1 MSTSAGQS
9 LIPYPWKQRKKFN
22 DARRLI
28 SPVVK
33 LTRLLAWVATIASP
47 PTFIA
52 WMWAK
57 FAYRHYND
65 SWSKRG
71 LLLLIYGV
79 VLSLIFV
86 RNPLDVAFA
95 WYNMLRSFGVE
106 ATSEPSQ
113 AIIHALLIAFPYA
126 LILQGLHALARSY
139 QIEKTTNA
147 FLQEQRPTL
156 GMRLRKSKNIRAL
169 THGVNGSRHGRGYV
183 RFGVIEHDRIPW
195 RFSRHGMVAERR
207 IEKMGHGV
215 LAGANGMGK
224 TTLASTF
231 GHYVLEADAGM
242 IYLDFKAD
250 LDTLRGLVAV
260 ARDSGKPCYIL
271 DIGFGSNDT
280 SWYDLFGW
288 PGSPADKA
296 SVLIECF
303 QFAEGEGGA
312 SYYRGVAE
320 AWLPMQIEAA
330 DILGLEED
338 EGMFDFL
345 LATAVPDRFRKRILP
360 MRESADPAMQA
371 KFEMWNAEANLVKT
385 SDLQGLRNELTK
397 ITNAAGS
404 RLKPNPENP
413 NPVSLREVMDNGG
426 LIYIGIAAGVND
438 VVVKVLGSFLFR
450 ELSILVSARSRE
462 DKSTLRDVFF
472 VPDEASEMEERSEML
487 NPLYTMARGSRVWI
501 WPAFQ
506 TFGSWQESTQDEIQ
520 SNARSFVAFDIPS
533 SNTAEVIG
541 GTLANVFALK
551 QMTQEETR
559 QQAFQN
565 QTIGISGDSRME
577 IVTDEL
583 LRSNIELTSVPKF
596 HAYIWFK
603 DAPIAP
609 RGRWWGRRRV
619 RKDENR
625 ADAPLVKIVPYHIVL
640 PEEIDPGMEVVSDT
654 PPRANSR
661 PLDYDEEELRE
672 LTNTTKSASTEARP
686 VATSHRGET
695 VEGDVED
702 SFIVETPTRKTSPS
716 QEEPPPPP
724 DDGREGEREAASV
737 PTENVPDAPPPLPSF
752 AVRGARRRRD
762 AAAASSATEV
772 ADEGSDSSDSVAQR
786 NGGSASVQ
794 ESSAPSLAED
804 TYTEQGAEG
813 SLTPEPWTDD
823 EFADDGAEQSP
834 ASESARASRM
844 PSPSEAQQV
853 RATEASRVV
862 PAPIEE
868 PSPQGEVPDASSASV
883 SDQTTPTDREDD
895 QSVSTSMIA
904 EGAPAASDDEEG
916 SEPGLKGSREGD
928 QDSNGRADSSTK
940 QRSVA
945 SDDDGGWFV

>member
-1 MSTSAGQS
+1 MSSNAGQS

-28 SPVVK
+28 SPLVK

-47 PTFIA
+47 PSFLA

-65 SWSKRG
+65 SWNKRG
-71 LLLLIYGV
+71 LLLLLYGV
-79 VLSLIFV
+79 VLSLIIV
-86 RNPLDVAFA
+86 RNPLDVPFA
-95 WYNMLRSFGVE
+95 WYDMLRSFGVE
-106 ATSEPSQ
+106 ATSEPTQ
-113 AIIHALLIAFPYA
+113 AIIHALVIAFPYA

-147 FLQEQRPTL
+147 FLQEQRPTW
-156 GMRLRKSKNIRAL
+156 GMKLRKNRNIRAL
-169 THGVNGSRHGRGYV
+169 RHGVNGSQHGRDYV
-183 RFGVIEHDRIPW
+183 RFGVIENDRVPW
-195 RFSRHGMVAERR
+195 RFSRHGMVVERK

-250 LDTLRGLVAV
+250 LDTMRGLVAV
-260 ARDSGKPCYIL
+260 ARDSGKPCYVL

-330 DILGLEED
+330 EILGLREG

-345 LATAVPDRFRKRILP
+345 LATAVPDRFQKRIMP
-360 MRESADPAMQA
+360 MRESSDPEMQA
-371 KFEMWNAEANLVKT
+371 KFEMWNAEANLVKA

-397 ITNAAGS
+397 ITNAAGH

-472 VPDEASEMEERSEML
+472 VPDEASEMEERSEMM

-583 LRSNIELTSVPKF
+583 LRSNIELTSVPQF

-640 PEEIDPGMEVVSDT
+640 PEEIDPDMEIVSDT
-654 PPRANSR
+654 PPKASSR
-661 PLDYDEEELRE
+661 PLDYDAEELKE
-672 LTNTTKSASTEARP
+672 LTTAAESESTRTRP
-686 VATSHRGET
+686 VTASRHGET
-695 VEGDVED
+695 VEGGVED
-702 SFIVETPTRKTSPS
+702 SFIVETPRRGPS
-716 QEEPPPPP
+716 SAQEEPPPPS
-724 DDGREGEREAASV
+724 DDVGGEREAATV
-737 PTENVPDAPPPLPSF
+737 PAESSPDVPPPLPSF

-762 AAAASSATEV
+762 AAVASSATEI
-772 ADEGSDSSDSVAQR
+772 AANDGASDDSTEQGDAGNASAQD
-786 NGGSASVQ
+786 A
-794 ESSAPSLAED
+794 SAPPPAED
-804 TYTEQGAEG
+804 TSTVQSTED
-813 SLTPEPWTDD
+813 SLFPDPWVDD

-834 ASESARASRM
+834 APESARPPEES
-844 PSPSEAQQV
+844 SPTEAQQA
-853 RATEASRVV
+853 RATQPSHVP

-868 PSPQGEVPDASSASV
+868 PSPQSEVPDASSAPE
-883 SDQTTPTDREDD
+883 SDTTTPIVHEDD
-895 QSVSTSMIA
+895 QSASASRIA
-904 EGAPAASDDEEG
+904 RNVPDASAGGKGDD
-916 SEPGLKGSREGD
+916 PDLKGSREGGR
-928 QDSNGRADSSTK
+928 DSNGHADSSSK
-940 QRSVA
+940 QHSVA
-945 SDDDGGWFV
+945 SGDDDGWFV